1 MNSQRNGAA
10 PERVDFSKIK
20 TSIPIPNLIEVQ
32 RNSYERFLQMDL
44 LPNEREDTG
53 LQTVFNSVFPISD
66 FRGVSQL
73 EFVDYSIGNWECKC
87 GNLKG
92 LHHLRS
98 TCRNPSC
105 GATIKTDPF
114 HPGDVLCQILP
125 SGSGFEDENNLKL
138 FTALIHAAR
147 KKLVIT
153 NPYFIPDDALMTAL
167 TSAAQRGV
175 DVTLV
180 NSEASDQFLVSHA
193 ERSYYEDLLK
203 AGVKLYRYKAPI
215 LLHSKHIT
223 IDDDIAVIGSSNMD
237 IRSFLLNLEV
247 TLICYAPSV
256 VADLRQVEARDLS
269 RCNEVN
275 LEEWETRSTREKFYE
290 NISRLTAAVQ

>member
-1 MNSQRNGAA
+1 
-10 PERVDFSKIK
+10 
-20 TSIPIPNLIEVQ
+20 
-32 RNSYERFLQMDL
+32 
-44 LPNEREDTG
+44 
-53 LQTVFNSVFPISD
+53 
-66 FRGVSQL
+66 
-73 EFVDYSIGNWECKC
+73 
-87 GNLKG
+87 
-92 LHHLRS
+92 
-98 TCRNPSC
+98 
-105 GATIKTDPF
+105 
-114 HPGDVLCQILP
+114 
-125 SGSGFEDENNLKL
+125 
-138 FTALIHAAR
+138 
-147 KKLVIT
+147 
-153 NPYFIPDDALMTAL
+153 LMTAL

-223 IDDDIAVIGSSNMD
+223 VDDDIAVIGSSNMD